1 MITVKEFYKDFYGC
15 TASIKHNSKG
25 AKLTIRSPSGQLIK
39 QQSYKTRNGAMIALG
54 RASDGW
60 KFNGME
66 STGKMIIVL
75 R

>member
-15 TASIKHNSKG
+15 TASVKHNNNG
-25 AKLTIRSPSGQLIK
+25 AKLTIRTPSGELIK
-39 QQSYKTRNGAMIALG
+39 EQSYNTRKGAMIALG

-60 KFNGME
+60 KYVGME
-66 STGKMIIVL
+66 TSGKIVL